1 MTRIALTHVA
11 YDARRA
17 CFHAR
22 AVVDGRPAVDCRW
35 SGPQSADF
43 DRVAVENSAFSLL
56 CFIHRIAP
64 PTILPKPNF
73 EIDTPLQDPPE
84 SSCIT

>member
-22 AVVDGRPAVDCRW
+22 AVLDGGTPVDCRW
-35 SGPQSADF
+35 HGPQGATFS
-43 DRVAVENSAFSLL
+43 RVASGLAQAARR
-56 CFIHRIAP
+56 HRR
-64 PTILPKPNF
+64 
-73 EIDTPLQDPPE
+73 
-84 SSCIT
+84 

>member
-43 DRVAVENSAFSLL
+43 DRVASGLAQEARRHAV
-56 CFIHRIAP
+56 
-64 PTILPKPNF
+64 
-73 EIDTPLQDPPE
+73 
-84 SSCIT
+84 